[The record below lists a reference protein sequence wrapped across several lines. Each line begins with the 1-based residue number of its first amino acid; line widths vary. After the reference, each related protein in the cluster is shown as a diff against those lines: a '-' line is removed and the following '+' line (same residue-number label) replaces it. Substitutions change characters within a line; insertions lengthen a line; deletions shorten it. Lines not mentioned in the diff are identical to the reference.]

1 MLKERGDLRPLSCDF
16 GVECGGSVGMAMPEA
31 TWTGLGR
38 GDGFGQRASGVGG
51 ALHSLSLGSRCVGQW
66 QRLSR
71 PRTPPAVGCPA
82 LPSSVA
88 FTSGGTKR
96 CVPATE
102 TSIRLSATQGH
113 WGT

>member
-51 ALHSLSLGSRCVGQW
+51 APHSLSLGSRCMAASQPPPDAAHCWLSSAPVLGGIHQW
-66 QRLSR
+66 
-71 PRTPPAVGCPA
+71 GD
-82 LPSSVA
+82 
-88 FTSGGTKR
+88 
-96 CVPATE
+96 
-102 TSIRLSATQGH
+102 
-113 WGT
+113 